1 MNGRRLL
8 LSALLLVSL
17 FGYCQDAVPPDHPQ
31 EQTLSQI
38 AHEAVSDL
46 KMHSA
51 VLLEQLTTLQTDLT
65 LSQEQRDLYKTMATD
80 LRTSLTSMTQNWQ
93 GSEQKLIVSEHNFAI
108 AKRIVIWMG
117 AVFLIGILLRIVGA
131 ILWAK
136 GIKLPYLLNLLM

>member
-1 MNGRRLL
+1 M
-8 LSALLLVSL
+8 S
-17 FGYCQDAVPPDHPQ
+17 GYCQDAVPPAQFP

-51 VLLEQLTTLQTDLT
+51 VLLEQLTTLQSDLR
-65 LSQEQRDLYKTMATD
+65 LSQEQRDLYETMASD
-80 LRTSLTSMTQNWQ
+80 LRISLTSMTQNWQ

-108 AKRIVIWMG
+108 AKRIVIVVG
-117 AVFLIGILLRIVGA
+117 IIFLIGILLRIAGA

-136 GIKLPYLLNLLM
+136 GIKLPYLLNLIM